1 MSRSRADHST
11 SPSDRDRLRLTF
23 GTDAERYDRVRPGYP
38 EQLFDDLAQLACIG
52 PGCRVLEIGV
62 GTGQATI
69 PLAQRGCRLVG
80 VELSPQLAAVA
91 ERKLEAFANASMV
104 VSAFEDW
111 PLPVEPFD
119 AVVSAT
125 AFHWIDPAVRVTRA
139 ADALRADGALATIAT
154 HHVAGGSVGFFDEV
168 QTCYE
173 LWNPPTPEDPRL
185 SRAAEIA
192 SSSAELDVSGRFGPA
207 IFRRYE
213 WEMAYSTAEYR
224 DLLLS
229 YSGHIDLEPA
239 SQDGLLACI
248 AELIDSRYGGQITKR
263 YLTELRV
270 AHTHR

>member
-1 MSRSRADHST
+1 MSRSQPDHST
-11 SPSDRDRLRLTF
+11 STSDRDRLRLTF

-38 EQLFDDLAQLACIG
+38 EQLFDDLAEMACIG
-52 PGCRVLEIGV
+52 PRCRVLEIGV
-62 GTGQATI
+62 GTALATI
-69 PLAQRGCRLVG
+69 PLVQRGCLLVG
-80 VELSPQLAAVA
+80 VELSPELAAIA
-91 ERKLEAFANASMV
+91 ERRLEAFANASVV

-125 AFHWIDPAVRVTRA
+125 AFHWIDPAVRVTKA
-139 ADALRADGALATIAT
+139 ADALRPDGALATIAT
-154 HHVAGGSVGFFDEV
+154 HHVAGGSGEFFDEV
-168 QTCYE
+168 QACYE
-173 LWNPPTPEDPRL
+173 LWDPPTPEGLRLPR
-185 SRAAEIA
+185 AEDIA
-192 SSSAELDVSGRFGPA
+192 SSSEEIDGSGRFGQA

-213 WEMAYSTAEYR
+213 WEVAYSTTEYR

-270 AHTHR
+270 AHRHR